1 MGRGRSGLGSEPDFL
16 TAEAE
21 QVHVI
26 GGEDELTPLGDRR
39 ALLESV
45 LGEGER
51 LAVDRLVGASLDD
64 LLADYD
70 ARDVNLAFGL
80 VGLDACGDRLIR
92 VGAGVIGVHGV
103 GVEAQEALV
112 EGSDDFRLG
121 NGREIVGHLL
131 LGDELERALQHAAV
145 VGAEENHELGDFT
158 GLLGS
163 VKNRSE
169 LGSNV
174 LKLSGFGD
182 NLDESDLGGGSG
194 VFHDAE

>member
-1 MGRGRSGLGSEPDFL
+1 MGRGRRGLGSEPDFL
-16 TAEAE
+16 ATEAE

-39 ALLESV
+39 ALLEGV

-64 LLADYD
+64 LLAD
-70 ARDVNLAFGL
+70 
-80 VGLDACGDRLIR
+80 
-92 VGAGVIGVHGV
+92 
-103 GVEAQEALV
+103 
-112 EGSDDFRLG
+112 
-121 NGREIVGHLL
+121 
-131 LGDELERALQHAAV
+131 
-145 VGAEENHELGDFT
+145 
-158 GLLGS
+158 

-182 NLDESDLGGGSG
+182 NLDESERE
-194 VFHDAE
+194 VF